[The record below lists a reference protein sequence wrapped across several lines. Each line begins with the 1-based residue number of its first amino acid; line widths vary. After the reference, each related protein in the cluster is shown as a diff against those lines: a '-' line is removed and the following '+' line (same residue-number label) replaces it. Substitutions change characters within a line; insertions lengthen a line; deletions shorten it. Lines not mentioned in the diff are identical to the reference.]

1 MTLYVLRHAQAE
13 DLAPGGEDYERP
25 LTQAGCDRTREA
37 AVGMRA
43 LGLKFDV
50 ILSSPKVRA
59 VETASLVA
67 AAYDKEPGPELI
79 EALAA
84 DEIPAERAVAALAPY
99 FMLKHVLI
107 VGHEP
112 QLSAICSLILT
123 GKADLLKMNLKKGGC
138 VAIELPNRADRAGAE
153 LLWMMS
159 QRQLRRI
166 RKKGD

>member
-1 MTLYVLRHAQAE
+1 MTLYVLRHALAE
-13 DLAPGGEDYERP
+13 DLAPDGEDHDRA

-37 AVGMRA
+37 AAGMRA

-50 ILSSPKVRA
+50 ILTSPKVRA

-67 AAYDKEPGPELI
+67 AAYDKQPAPELI
-79 EALAA
+79 QVLGDQTPIEH
-84 DEIPAERAVAALAPY
+84 AVAALAPY
-99 FMLKHVLI
+99 FMLRHVLI

-123 GKADLLKMNLKKGGC
+123 GKPDLLKIDLKKGGC
-138 VAIELPNRADRAGAE
+138 VAIELPDRADRAGAQ

-159 QRQLRRI
+159 QKQLRRI
-166 RKKGD
+166 RKKD

>member
-1 MTLYVLRHAQAE
+1 MTLYMLRHALAE
-13 DLAPGGEDYERP
+13 DLAPGGDDYDRR
-25 LTQAGCDRTREA
+25 LTQDGCDRTREA

-59 VETASLVA
+59 LETASLVA
-67 AAYDKEPGPELI
+67 GAYDKQPAPEPI
-79 EALAA
+79 DALR
-84 DEIPAERAVAALAPY
+84 DEIPAERAVAALSPY

-123 GKADLLKMNLKKGGC
+123 GNRDLLKMDLKKGGC
-138 VAIELPNRADRAGAE
+138 VAIDLNRTDRTGAA
-153 LLWMMS
+153 LVWMMS
-159 QRQLRRI
+159 QKQLRRI
-166 RKKGD
+166 RKKAD

>member
-1 MTLYVLRHAQAE
+1 MTLYILRHAEAE
-13 DLAPGGEDYERP
+13 DLAPDGEDYDRA

-37 AVGMRA
+37 AAGMRA

-67 AAYDKEPGPELI
+67 AAYDKQAGQELI
-79 EALAA
+79 QVLA
-84 DEIPAERAVAALAPY
+84 DQTPIEHAVAALAPY

-123 GKADLLKMNLKKGGC
+123 GEPDLLKMNLKKGGC
-138 VAIELPNRADRAGAE
+138 AAIELPNRTDRAGAE
-153 LLWMMS
+153 LLWMMT
-159 QRQLRRI
+159 QKQLRRI
-166 RKKGD
+166 RKKAD

>member
-1 MTLYVLRHAQAE
+1 MTLYVLRHAEAE
-13 DLAPGGEDYERP
+13 DLAPSGDDHDRS
-25 LTQAGCDRTREA
+25 LTQAGSDRTREA

-67 AAYDKEPGPELI
+67 AAYDKQPAPELI
-79 EALAA
+79 QVLADQTPIEHAL
-84 DEIPAERAVAALAPY
+84 AALAPY

-123 GKADLLKMNLKKGGC
+123 GKPDLLKMNLKKGGC
-138 VAIELPNRADRAGAE
+138 VAIELPNRSDRAGAE
-153 LLWMMS
+153 LLWMMT
-159 QRQLRRI
+159 QKQLRRI
-166 RKKGD
+166 RKKGA

>member
-1 MTLYVLRHAQAE
+1 MTLYILRHALAE
-13 DLAPGGEDYERP
+13 DLAPDKDDSERQ

-67 AAYDKEPGPELI
+67 AAYDKQPGPELI
-79 EALAA
+79 EALE
-84 DEIPAERAVAALAPY
+84 DQIPAERAVAALSPY
-99 FMLKHVLI
+99 LMLKHVLV

-123 GKADLLKMNLKKGGC
+123 GKPNLLKMDLKKGGC
-138 VAIELPNRADRAGAE
+138 VAIELSNQADRAGAE
-153 LLWMMS
+153 LLWMMT
-159 QRQLRRI
+159 QKQLRRI

>member
-1 MTLYVLRHAQAE
+1 MTLNVLRHAQAE
-13 DLAPGGEDYERP
+13 DLAPGGDDYDRP
-25 LTQAGCDRTREA
+25 LTQGGCDRTREA
-37 AVGMRA
+37 AAGMRA

-67 AAYDKEPGPELI
+67 AEYDKQQGPELI
-79 EALAA
+79 QVLGDQTPIEH
-84 DEIPAERAVAALAPY
+84 AVAALAPY

-123 GKADLLKMNLKKGGC
+123 GEPDLLKMDLKKGGC
-138 VAIELPNRADRAGAE
+138 VAIELPDGADRAGAK

-159 QRQLRRI
+159 QKQLRRI
-166 RKKGD
+166 RKKGN